1 MFAQKLS
8 RHIQKKFGSKL
19 NLKQQAE
26 ACGVGDEHFRQFMNG
41 QSNPPSDDKIVE
53 IAGRLQLSEEET
65 KELLILAA
73 SDRAKS
79 PETKGILS
87 RVLGPDFFKRY
98 QPIEL
103 KEDHKIPVYST
114 IKAGAGEMGV
124 EGEIV
129 DEISIDDDYRR
140 QKVFAV
146 RVSGNSMEPEIFDG
160 EIAIFKP
167 INGEPR
173 KDRDIFAVEVEGW
186 ASWVIKFVREDA
198 SGMIQL
204 ISANQTYQVKE
215 IDPKVNR
222 VILRG
227 PLLDASEHIKQ
238 FFGCYLLNGSVAK
251 SGQNIFFE

>member
-1 MFAQKLS
+1 MFAKLLNIELERKGFKTVEQK
-8 RHIQKKFGSKL
+8 
-19 NLKQQAE
+19 AD
-26 ACGVGDEHFRQFMNG
+26 ACGLKYEVMRQMLKG
-41 QSNPPSDDKIVE
+41 KHPSDERIVE
-53 IAGRLQLSEEET
+53 ICNRLNLSSE
-65 KELLILAA
+65 
-73 SDRAKS
+73 AKS
-79 PETKGILS
+79 RLLLAKMQDKAKSKGILES
-87 RVLGPDFFKRY
+87 FGVPIINGTSQLVEAALKKN

-186 ASWVIKFVREDA
+186 ASWVIKYVREDP

-215 IDPKVNR
+215 IDPKVTR

-227 PLLDASEHIKQ
+227 KLVESRRIRK
-238 FFGCYLLNGSVAK
+238 
-251 SGQNIFFE
+251 